1 MIEAAAGGTQA
12 REAPAGR
19 PEAVLLPL
27 WHIAHR
33 ADWEKARDVGVY
45 LQSTRGRTLGEEG
58 FIHCSYPHQVGRVA
72 RSFYADDPEPLVV
85 LDIDRDRLGSTSV
98 RVDEVPGSGQAF
110 PHLYG
115 PLPTAAVVTLRAL
128 AFGDDGAVLLGDPE
142 PVGEPG

>member
-128 AFGDDGAVLLGDPE
+128 AFDDDGAVLLGDPE